1 MEPPPSVPS
10 ASVVMPPATAAPAPP
25 DDPPEV
31 YSRFHGF
38 GVTPQSVNAM
48 GGFKAQGRDDEVAE
62 SIRADAVA
70 VAAAGAFSIVIEGTV
85 EPLAAALTEELP
97 VPTIGIGASPKCDG
111 QILVIDDILG
121 VFQDFTPRFVK
132 RYADLADQIS
142 DAAATYA
149 DEVRRGL
156 FPTTEHT
163 FGGKP
168 KPAGTGTGT
177 GG

>member
-1 MEPPPSVPS
+1 MRFEGASTAHLIAQVGSTQRS
-10 ASVVMPPATAAPAPP
+10 A
-25 DDPPEV
+25 
-31 YSRFHGF
+31 H
-38 GVTPQSVNAM
+38 
-48 GGFKAQGRDDEVAE
+48 AQR
-62 SIRADAVA
+62 
-70 VAAAGAFSIVIEGTV
+70 
-85 EPLAAALTEELP
+85 AALTEELP

-156 FPTTEHT
+156 FPTPEHT